1 MRSSVLSLSS
11 RDKLPAVEKAH
22 ALKGSLIIYNIRHNT
37 HALMVLVGVLGKHVS
52 QFFGNN
58 IDMNECKYSIV
69 NMLDVRT

>member
-1 MRSSVLSLSS
+1 MRSSVLSLRS

-37 HALMVLVGVLGKHVS
+37 HALMVLDGIFYKHVS
-52 QFFGNN
+52 ECLGNN
-58 IDMNECKYSIV
+58 IDMNECKHSIV